1 MANCDPHYQLFI
13 PNQIMSELLREQF
26 VFVVFFSVSEHA
38 NILCKANK
46 SKEISEVSK
55 LANVIKS

>member
-1 MANCDPHYQLFI
+1 
-13 PNQIMSELLREQF
+13 MSELLREQS
-26 VFVVFFSVSEHA
+26 VCVCFSVSEHA

-55 LANVIKS
+55 LAVIKSSVMLGLLANVANVNS